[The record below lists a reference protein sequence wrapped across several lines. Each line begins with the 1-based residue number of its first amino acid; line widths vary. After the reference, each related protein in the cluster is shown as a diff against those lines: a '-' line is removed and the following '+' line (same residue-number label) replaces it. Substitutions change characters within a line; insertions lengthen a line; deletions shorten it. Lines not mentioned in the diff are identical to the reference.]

1 MITLKS
7 TLVLCGLC
15 EGPALCAAAWTGTR
29 LTNGNMDKRLH
40 LLRALSYFAT
50 AVALFASPFRE
61 NELSCFWFSYYLHS
75 ATSNHLCLNWIH
87 FSWTLVPRW
96 GCQAH
101 EYKQT
106 YNTCYLFTVLLNPIN
121 TATYDVQMHLF
132 AESPLLSN
140 LSHYI
145 CWASLGTQW

>member
-40 LLRALSYFAT
+40 LLMALSYFAT

-61 NELSCFWFSYYLHS
+61 NELSGF
-75 ATSNHLCLNWIH
+75 
-87 FSWTLVPRW
+87 
-96 GCQAH
+96 
-101 EYKQT
+101 
-106 YNTCYLFTVLLNPIN
+106 
-121 TATYDVQMHLF
+121 
-132 AESPLLSN
+132 
-140 LSHYI
+140 
-145 CWASLGTQW
+145 